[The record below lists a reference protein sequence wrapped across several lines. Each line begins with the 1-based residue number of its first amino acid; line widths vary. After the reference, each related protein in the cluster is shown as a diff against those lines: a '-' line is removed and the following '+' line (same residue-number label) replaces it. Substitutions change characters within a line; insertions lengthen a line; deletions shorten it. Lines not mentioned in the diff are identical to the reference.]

1 MQLGLKNGDVSPPE
15 ELSLFHERSLTAFAF
30 AAKGRCFFY
39 PEDLY
44 QSEAL

>member
-15 ELSLFHERSLTAFAF
+15 ELSLFHERSL
-30 AAKGRCFFY
+30 KPLLSLQKEGVFY

-44 QSEAL
+44 QSEPL